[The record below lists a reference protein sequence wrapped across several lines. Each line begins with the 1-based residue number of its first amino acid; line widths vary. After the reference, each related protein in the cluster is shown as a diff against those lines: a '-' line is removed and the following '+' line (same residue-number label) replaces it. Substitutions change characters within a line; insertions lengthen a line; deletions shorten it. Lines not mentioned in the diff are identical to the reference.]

1 MLNANKMWEV
11 ISDVL
16 AGGTFWG
23 NVNNHYVCGT
33 IVKINLYSVV
43 CVRQ

>member
-23 NVNNHYVCGT
+23 NVNNHYLSVCDT
-33 IVKINLYSVV
+33 SVIMVKLIDD
-43 CVRQ
+43 